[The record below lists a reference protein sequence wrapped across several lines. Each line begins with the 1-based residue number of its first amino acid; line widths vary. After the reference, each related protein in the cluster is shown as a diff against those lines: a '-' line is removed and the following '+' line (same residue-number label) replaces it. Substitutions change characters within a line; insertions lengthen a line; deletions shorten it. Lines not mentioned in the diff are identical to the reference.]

1 MSRDEI
7 NRLLAEK
14 VMGWHIVNVSTKSY
28 APAYTPTYD
37 AWVDENNI
45 TCVSPAFVWNPY
57 GDIAQAMMVADKV
70 IAMGYHFELKYN
82 NYDGKF
88 AWSAAFDESDTWGFQ
103 QINST
108 SACEAICLAALKVV
122 END

>member
-1 MSRDEI
+1 MSKDEI

-14 VMGWHIVNVSTKSY
+14 VMGWWTLESRPSDSWF
-28 APAYTPTYD
+28 AD
-37 AWVDENNI
+37 GGGNI
-45 TCVSPAFVWNPY
+45 MSEPRYWNPY
-57 GDIAQAMMVADKV
+57 DNIAQAMMVADEV

-88 AWSAAFDESDTWGFQ
+88 AWSAAFEESDTWGFQ

-108 SACEAICLAALKVV
+108 SACEAICRAALKVV

>member
-1 MSRDEI
+1 MSKDEI

-14 VMGWHIVNVSTKSY
+14 VMGWRVGPMGLYMTESGFPLSY
-28 APAYTPTYD
+28 AHDWTQMAGDEILWSPYD
-37 AWVDENNI
+37 N
-45 TCVSPAFVWNPY
+45 
-57 GDIAQAMMVADKV
+57 IAQAMMVADKV